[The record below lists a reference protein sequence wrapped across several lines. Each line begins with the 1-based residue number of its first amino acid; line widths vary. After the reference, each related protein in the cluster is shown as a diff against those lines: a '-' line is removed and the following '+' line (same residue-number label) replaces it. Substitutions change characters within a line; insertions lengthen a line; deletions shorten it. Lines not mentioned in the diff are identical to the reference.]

1 MNQRLLSLFKL
12 LNESDENIPIKI
24 LSSKLKVS
32 ERTIRTDIS
41 ALNSILND
49 YGASIKVKKNLGYYI
64 VISNLSLYQS
74 YLATLSKDLIDD
86 NEIPNTPLER
96 KKYITKFLLNN
107 TNKYIKVEDLA
118 DKLYV
123 SKVTVVNDLKLIKSI
138 LSKYNLTLISKP
150 YYGIKISGKE
160 IDIRRCISSNMI
172 NRNFDNYIIG
182 ITGEEIDLFKDIDLN
197 DLYSFV
203 LNNIFENDIIFSD
216 FNLKNFIIHL
226 AITVTRIING
236 YTITDNEGIVFSDFK
251 KNITLENIFTYIKS
265 KYKILISKPDKIY
278 IYNHFISKSSPS
290 DNLSENFDNRIIEY
304 VNNLLLEIYN
314 SYNFDLRNDS
324 ILFNDLLLHF
334 KSILNS
340 KYYNLNKTNPLIKMI
355 KSNYPLAFEI
365 TLTAVEKVFS
375 ETMYTLTEDE
385 VGYVSLHVGAAI
397 ERLFENNFSPK
408 NIVIVCGSGY
418 GSSRLLE
425 VKLNKVFQD
434 KINIVDCLSFNKFN
448 KQNLDNIDFI
458 ISTIPLKHDSIP
470 VILVNLALL
479 NKDIENISKAI
490 SSDEI
495 SKFIGIHEFFDNNL
509 FIYHPNVKDKN
520 ELLNLM
526 CNKLVENGVVNSNFA
541 DSVLVREN
549 LSSTDIDNFLAIP
562 HPMDLN
568 ALQTKICVCI
578 LNDPITW
585 SNESSVKIV
594 LMLAISKNDCDKID
608 SLYELFINIIND
620 SNIKNEIYN
629 CNNYS
634 SFIDKVLS
642 IK

>member
-49 YGASIKVKKNLGYYI
+49 YGASIKIKKNLGYYI

-182 ITGEEIDLFKDIDLN
+182 ITDEEIDLFKDIDLN

-203 LNNIFENDIIFSD
+203 LNNIYENDIIFSD

-251 KNITLENIFTYIKS
+251 KNITLENIFTYIES

-408 NIVIVCGSGY
+408 NIVIVCGSG
-418 GSSRLLE
+418 
-425 VKLNKVFQD
+425 
-434 KINIVDCLSFNKFN
+434 
-448 KQNLDNIDFI
+448 
-458 ISTIPLKHDSIP
+458 
-470 VILVNLALL
+470 
-479 NKDIENISKAI
+479 
-490 SSDEI
+490 
-495 SKFIGIHEFFDNNL
+495 
-509 FIYHPNVKDKN
+509 
-520 ELLNLM
+520 
-526 CNKLVENGVVNSNFA
+526 
-541 DSVLVREN
+541 
-549 LSSTDIDNFLAIP
+549 
-562 HPMDLN
+562 
-568 ALQTKICVCI
+568 
-578 LNDPITW
+578 
-585 SNESSVKIV
+585 
-594 LMLAISKNDCDKID
+594 
-608 SLYELFINIIND
+608 
-620 SNIKNEIYN
+620 
-629 CNNYS
+629 
-634 SFIDKVLS
+634 
-642 IK
+642 

>member
-49 YGASIKVKKNLGYYI
+49 YGASIKIKKNLGYYI

-182 ITGEEIDLFKDIDLN
+182 ITDEEFDLFKDIDLN

-203 LNNIFENDIIFSD
+203 LNNIYENDIIFSD

-251 KNITLENIFTYIKS
+251 KNITLENIFTYIES

-340 KYYNLNKTNPLIKMI
+340 KYYNLNKTNPI
-355 KSNYPLAFEI
+355 LATDWI
-365 TLTAVEKVFS
+365 
-375 ETMYTLTEDE
+375 
-385 VGYVSLHVGAAI
+385 
-397 ERLFENNFSPK
+397 
-408 NIVIVCGSGY
+408 
-418 GSSRLLE
+418 
-425 VKLNKVFQD
+425 
-434 KINIVDCLSFNKFN
+434 
-448 KQNLDNIDFI
+448 
-458 ISTIPLKHDSIP
+458 
-470 VILVNLALL
+470 
-479 NKDIENISKAI
+479 
-490 SSDEI
+490 
-495 SKFIGIHEFFDNNL
+495 FF
-509 FIYHPNVKDKN
+509 F
-520 ELLNLM
+520 
-526 CNKLVENGVVNSNFA
+526 
-541 DSVLVREN
+541 
-549 LSSTDIDNFLAIP
+549 
-562 HPMDLN
+562 
-568 ALQTKICVCI
+568 
-578 LNDPITW
+578 
-585 SNESSVKIV
+585 
-594 LMLAISKNDCDKID
+594 
-608 SLYELFINIIND
+608 
-620 SNIKNEIYN
+620 
-629 CNNYS
+629 
-634 SFIDKVLS
+634 
-642 IK
+642 